1 MHAEIWCALGPALTC
16 PTPPDRFR
24 PWRDFAVRLHGTQ
37 ITAALSA
44 AITSGGSGANGG
56 AETGTLSFSAN
67 APASFC
73 PLAFALRAPL
83 PGRFGVAN
91 TLRSFYDDPSVV
103 RYVVAAAYVDD
114 AGAALLSRALDRGAR
129 VTLIMPRVPNV
140 YPHAN
145 AATLKALMHHPGA
158 FSALLHPSMVHAKAA
173 VGFRRDGS
181 AVAVIGSANL
191 KCRSLTQFG
200 ELLMR
205 CDGGDF
211 AQSLAAALTRLA
223 AESDVVRHEPIHAA
237 DPTAEWLSRSLAR
250 MLRPGT
256 AELVMDEG
264 GASALRYVPVV
275 AALEEWMG

>member
-1 MHAEIWCALGPALTC
+1 MQTALGPALTC
-16 PTPPDRFR
+16 PAPPDRFR
-24 PWRDFAVRLHGTQ
+24 PWRDFAVRLRGTR

-44 AITSGGSGANGG
+44 AIASGGSGAAGG
-56 AETGTLSFSAN
+56 NEAGTLSFSAN

-83 PGRFGVAN
+83 PGRFDVAD
-91 TLRSFYDDPSVV
+91 TLRSFYDDPSVT

-145 AATLKALMHHPGA
+145 AATLKALLHHPGA

-173 VGFRRDGS
+173 VGYRHDGS

-211 AQSLAAALTRLA
+211 AHSLAAALARLA
-223 AESDVVRHEPIHAA
+223 AESDVVRHEPVQAA
-237 DPTAEWLSRSLAR
+237 DPLAQWLSRSVAR
-250 MLRPGT
+250 VLQPGT
-256 AELVMDEG
+256 AELLDEE

>member
-1 MHAEIWCALGPALTC
+1 VHTEIWIALEPALTC
-16 PTPPDRFR
+16 LTPTDRFR
-24 PWRDFAVRLHGTQ
+24 PWRDFAVRLRGNHV
-37 ITAALSA
+37 TAALSA
-44 AITSGGSGANGG
+44 AITSGGSGAHGG
-56 AETGTLSFSAN
+56 AALGTLSFSAN
-67 APASFC
+67 APAAFC

-83 PGRFGVAN
+83 PGRFGVAD
-91 TLRSFYDDPSVV
+91 TLRSFFDDPAVV

-145 AATLKALMHHPGA
+145 AATLKALLHHPGA
-158 FSALLHPSMVHAKAA
+158 FSALLHPGMVHAKAA
-173 VGFRRDGS
+173 VGFRYDDS

-237 DPTAEWLSRSLAR
+237 DPMVEWLSRSIAR

-256 AELVMDEG
+256 AELLEEE

>member
-1 MHAEIWCALGPALTC
+1 MHL
-16 PTPPDRFR
+16 R
-24 PWRDFAVRLHGTQ
+24 GTQ
-37 ITAALSA
+37 ATAALSQAISCGGQYHDVQYDA
-44 AITSGGSGANGG
+44 AEASASGGDG
-56 AETGTLSFSAN
+56 TGPPLSFSAN

-83 PGRFGVAN
+83 PGRFGVAD
-91 TLRSFYDDPSVV
+91 TLRCFYDDPTMA

-114 AGAALLSRALDRGAR
+114 DGAALLSRALDRGAR

-140 YPHAN
+140 YRHAN
-145 AATLKALMHHPGA
+145 AATLRTLLHHKSGNSL
-158 FSALLHPSMVHAKAA
+158 FSAALHPDMVHAKAA
-173 VGFRRDGS
+173 VGFRKDGS

-205 CDGGDF
+205 CDGGEF

-223 AESDVVRHEPIHAA
+223 AESDVVRHEPVQAA
-237 DPTAEWLSRSLAR
+237 DPAVEWLYRRLAKV
-250 MLRPGT
+250 LRPGSD
-256 AELVMDEG
+256 ELLDLDDG
-264 GASALRYVPVV
+264 DAPALRYVPVV